1 MFFAGRRVTG
11 KVGESRGR
19 WAARCGSCRP
29 PGHGQGAS
37 GALACWRIPCRPYLG
52 RWQVWWPSPA
62 RESWSSRAPCF
73 LTVSFKP
80 ENPEAAVKSEA
91 QGPWGSVSCG
101 AAGRGGTP
109 QSPVSPR
116 RQHGRAGLECAR
128 SPRPSR
134 GVNVPQPPGG
144 PASTQLNA
152 HRCRPLPSTRNPPR
166 PSQQVPPR
174 RAVFSLCLFGVV
186 SSSVCSLPTPGPG
199 CDLGRGVPA
208 RRAVTLHSVRPCVAL
223 TEQEEPGLCGSRTAP
238 VTSARLPKPAPP
250 APRAPRSPARAGST
264 PGSRHAGGGLGGQH
278 HRSRGVGGS
287 RFSAAPHALVAE
299 RYNPPGNVTVHCNTT
314 HCCIRWQKP
323 RARSRLSDLELQY
336 QLQVQWQV
344 RMRTAPCGAPRPRI
358 QGPGYGTGLRGH
370 TAGLRSGRTPARRQ
384 QTHSRRAQRP
394 VRGRGARA
402 ARRPRA
408 TVCSEP
414 GPPGPAPSSVCGGR
428 TASSCPPGHQG
439 AAVTCAGSRSRSDQ
453 GAEPPPRAVTPGS
466 RGSPGR
472 PPALAHAGSGPLR
485 ALKRDSGRNPGKAF
499 KTGTSGR
506 FPFYCF
512 PRTT

>member
-29 PGHGQGAS
+29 PGHGQGAA

-91 QGPWGSVSCG
+91 RGPWGSVSCG

-128 SPRPSR
+128 SPPPSR
-134 GVNVPQPPGG
+134 GVNAPQPPGG

-152 HRCRPLPSTRNPPR
+152 HRCRPLPSTRDPLR

-223 TEQEEPGLCGSRTAP
+223 SEQEPGLCGSRTAP

-264 PGSRHAGGGLGGQH
+264 PGSRHAGEGLGG
-278 HRSRGVGGS
+278 RKEVRAGGRGSRGAASQVSGG
-287 RFSAAPHALVAE
+287 RRVPLQ
-299 RYNPPGNVTVHCNTT
+299 
-314 HCCIRWQKP
+314 CC
-323 RARSRLSDLELQY
+323 
-336 QLQVQWQV
+336 
-344 RMRTAPCGAPRPRI
+344 TPC
-358 QGPGYGTGLRGH
+358 
-370 TAGLRSGRTPARRQ
+370 
-384 QTHSRRAQRP
+384 SRRREIQPAWQRHRALQHDALLHPLAEAAGAKPP
-394 VRGRGARA
+394 VG
-402 ARRPRA
+402 
-408 TVCSEP
+408 P
-414 GPPGPAPSSVCGGR
+414 GPPVPAAGAVAGAHARCAVRGAAPEDPGPRVRG
-428 TASSCPPGHQG
+428 G
-439 AAVTCAGSRSRSDQ
+439 AAV
-453 GAEPPPRAVTPGS
+453 GADASAAAANAQPQSPAACEGWRGQCSETPPRDSALGAGAAGAGAVLRV
-466 RGSPGR
+466 RGQDRELVSP
-472 PPALAHAGSGPLR
+472 
-485 ALKRDSGRNPGKAF
+485 
-499 KTGTSGR
+499 GTSGSSR
-506 FPFYCF
+506 HLRGFQKQV
-512 PRTT
+512 